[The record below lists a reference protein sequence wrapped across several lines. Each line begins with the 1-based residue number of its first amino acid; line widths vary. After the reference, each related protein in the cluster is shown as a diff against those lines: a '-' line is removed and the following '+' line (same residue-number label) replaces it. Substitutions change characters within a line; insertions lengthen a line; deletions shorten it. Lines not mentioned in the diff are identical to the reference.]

1 LAKQRR
7 QTMGIERVNDLRAFK
22 GFIEDKLSNGGA
34 DLTLDEALVHWEVEN
49 QTDEER
55 EDTLR
60 AIGEGLSD
68 IEAGR
73 TRPLEEFDHE
83 FRSKHGIASR
93 S

>member
-1 LAKQRR
+1 MLTNPTR
-7 QTMGIERVNDLRAFK
+7 TNDLRACK
-22 GFIEDKLSNGGA
+22 GFIKDKLSNGGA

-83 FRSKHGIASR
+83 FRSMQGLAFR
-93 S
+93 P